1 MFQSETY
8 QSVDRYYRNVRNLE
22 IYDQLPDYGKGPI
35 ITKCSILDVAAVQD
49 PTLQKLLDIWWVLG
63 VFYFSDAFMEV
74 HLLKYM
80 FLLTLKFFDSKIA
93 TKMTA
98 FNFFFFFFGFYLN
111 QNGTDFQGSSSK
123 MYHQDLKVLSLGL
136 TEIRFH

>member
-1 MFQSETY
+1 M
-8 QSVDRYYRNVRNLE
+8 
-22 IYDQLPDYGKGPI
+22 
-35 ITKCSILDVAAVQD
+35 
-49 PTLQKLLDIWWVLG
+49 
-63 VFYFSDAFMEV
+63 FYFSDAFMEV

-93 TKMTA
+93 TKIKA
-98 FNFFFFFFGFYLN
+98 FNFFFFGFYLN
-111 QNGTDFQGSSSK
+111 QNGTDFQGNSSK

>member
-22 IYDQLPDYGKGPI
+22 IYDQLPVYGKGPI
-35 ITKCSILDVAAVQD
+35 ITKSSILDVAAVQD

-98 FNFFFFFFGFYLN
+98 FNFFFFWLLPKPKWHWFSRELFKNVPSRSESFIFR
-111 QNGTDFQGSSSK
+111 TDGN
-123 MYHQDLKVLSLGL
+123 
-136 TEIRFH
+136 

>member
-1 MFQSETY
+1 MFQLETY

-22 IYDQLPDYGKGPI
+22 IYDQLPVYGKGPI
-35 ITKCSILDVAAVQD
+35 ITKSSILDVAAVQD

-98 FNFFFFFFGFYLN
+98 FNFFFFGFYLN
-111 QNGTDFQGSSSK
+111 QNGTDFQGNSSK

>member
-98 FNFFFFFFGFYLN
+98 FNFFFFFGFYLN